1 MCRVTQTTR
10 EKLVNNNAA
19 SIGRD
24 RRSYLSYEPDANSQY
39 QYLHVFQQKPHT
51 IAEEKLMFSVLAD
64 AIECFQRYADATDG
78 KSRALYNDA
87 AAWISS
93 RDTDWLFS
101 FENICE
107 TLRLN
112 PSYLRLG
119 LMQWRN
125 KRVHRKP
132 GSKRLREPLRY
143 QYRVRHRRVGLY
155 ERSEQT

>member
-1 MCRVTQTTR
+1 MR
-10 EKLVNNNAA
+10 EH
-19 SIGRD
+19 
-24 RRSYLSYEPDANSQY
+24 RRSSLLYQPDANSQY
-39 QYLHVFQQKPHT
+39 QYLHVFRQKPHT
-51 IAEEKLMFSVLAD
+51 IAEEKLMFSVLTD

-93 RDTDWLFS
+93 RDTNWIFS
-101 FENICE
+101 FENICD

-155 ERSEQT
+155 ERAERS

>member
-1 MCRVTQTTR
+1 
-10 EKLVNNNAA
+10 VNNNAA

-24 RRSYLSYEPDANSQY
+24 RRSYLLYEPDADSQY
-39 QYLHVFQQKPHT
+39 QYLHVFRQKPRT
-51 IAEEKLMFSVLAD
+51 IAEEQLMFAVLTD
-64 AIECFQRYADATDG
+64 AIECFQRYAGATDA

-93 RDTDWLFS
+93 QDTASLFS

-112 PSYLRLG
+112 PNYLRLG
-119 LMQWRN
+119 LTQSRN
-125 KRVHRKP
+125 KRVHRKA

-143 QYRVRHRRVGLY
+143 QYRVRHRRVSLY
-155 ERSEQT
+155 ERAERS